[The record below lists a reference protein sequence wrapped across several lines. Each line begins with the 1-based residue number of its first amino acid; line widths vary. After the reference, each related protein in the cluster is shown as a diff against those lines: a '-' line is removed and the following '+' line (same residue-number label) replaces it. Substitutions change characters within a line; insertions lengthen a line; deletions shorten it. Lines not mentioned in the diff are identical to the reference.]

1 MIHRAINKHGIPEDV
16 GWEGGPASLPPSS
29 GWPINFSSQA
39 LGPENLPDSTLTPAA
54 PSLPFPFLLLPCK
67 SVADPL
73 PWELGL
79 AAAAQSSLLAQHHVG
94 FPRRRHNGSVGNFQK
109 LNSFV
114 QVSRKVWVN
123 RLLQGSQGDP
133 TCGSPANL
141 KQAEQTQPIDSW
153 EQKWLRGCK
162 AEELYK
168 RGNWGQRERMT
179 GSKSTAEDGWAGW
192 PQASWPLLVHAIS
205 FRPHTYSRI
214 VEKFQVDSSEQ
225 QDRDCPELAAI
236 LLQMCI
242 WVMGGYS

>member
-114 QVSRKVWVN
+114 QVSRKV
-123 RLLQGSQGDP
+123 
-133 TCGSPANL
+133 
-141 KQAEQTQPIDSW
+141 
-153 EQKWLRGCK
+153 
-162 AEELYK
+162 
-168 RGNWGQRERMT
+168 
-179 GSKSTAEDGWAGW
+179 
-192 PQASWPLLVHAIS
+192 
-205 FRPHTYSRI
+205 
-214 VEKFQVDSSEQ
+214 
-225 QDRDCPELAAI
+225 
-236 LLQMCI
+236 
-242 WVMGGYS
+242 